1 MSNPGPADVARSV
14 SALRRM
20 ARRLASP
27 VRDATLFDVALA
39 LTFGAVAY
47 ASAEE
52 QGARLPARILAGAF
66 AALGSLARIRRHRR
80 KGK

>member
-1 MSNPGPADVARSV
+1 VTLTAPELGKLAR
-14 SALRRM
+14 L

-27 VRDATLFDVALA
+27 IRDATLFDVAVA

-66 AALGSLARIRRHRR
+66 AALGSLTRIRRHRR